1 MAAREVHV
9 LAGEIH
15 MMECCRHT
23 QIDVW
28 MLFGKATEA
37 VDQPF
42 GGKIR
47 RCAHSKHAGI
57 LTLEE
62 LFGADG
68 DAVEGVADSCQIVAP
83 SRSNDQTLSFAIEEL
98 DPELQFQ
105 GLDLVADGSL
115 GHEQL
120 FRCAR
125 EAL

>member
-1 MAAREVHV
+1 MR
-9 LAGEIH
+9 
-15 MMECCRHT
+15 
-23 QIDVW
+23 
-28 MLFGKATEA
+28 MLFGETAEA

-47 RCAHSKHAGI
+47 RRAHSQHAGI

-68 DAVEGVADSCQIVAP
+68 NAVEGVADSCEVVAP
-83 SRSNDQTLSFAIEEL
+83 SLSDDQTLTLAIEEL

-105 GLDLVADGSL
+105 GLHLVADGSL

-120 FRCAR
+120 LRSAR
-125 EAL
+125 EALVAGRSLEGFQGVERR